1 LPGRLAEV
9 LDKEQQQV
17 LQYILMKF
25 DDIVL
30 AEHFDSLVLQQIRR
44 MERCDVDAALDQLK
58 YKSRE
63 KMETVRFMPAYLASF
78 FRTAVGQG

>member
-1 LPGRLAEV
+1 
-9 LDKEQQQV
+9 
-17 LQYILMKF
+17 MKH
-25 DDIVL
+25 DGIVL

-63 KMETVRFMPAYLASF
+63 KMETVQFMPPYLASF
-78 FRTAVGQG
+78 FRTAIGQGCCTAAHALQLQLMLKAEWLIG